1 MRPMQNAGG
10 EECIRARNYP
20 VAKDTAVRI
29 GQVVCLSAGK
39 VVPAVAAQTA
49 AILGIAAENHTGAAD
64 MLNPR
69 SNGEEIRVC
78 DNPGLIFEC
87 PVPTIKAASGSATTL
102 VPAEGGIAAAAAD
115 DAYNAAVLVLKSKSA
130 GSANTDAPGTHRAV
144 TDYTKSGTVL
154 TLETGGTPSAGD
166 EYEFYPA
173 LGSTVCALSA
183 DAAALVVSATGATA
197 VRVIGHDF
205 ERHTVRCIAA
215 AHTLAAH
222 S

>member
-1 MRPMQNAGG
+1 MQNAGG

-87 PVPTIKAASGSATTL
+87 PVPTIKAASGSATTI
-102 VPAEGGIAAAAAD
+102 VPAEGDVDAAAAD
-115 DAYNAAVLVLKSKSA
+115 DAFNSAVLVLREKAAS
-130 GSANTDAPGTHRAV
+130 SANTDAIGTQIVV
-144 TDYTKSGTVL
+144 TDYTKTGTVM
-154 TLETGGTPSAGD
+154 TKASGGTPSAGD
-166 EYEFYPA
+166 VYEVYPVIGA
-173 LGSTVCALSA
+173 AIGSIASLNDKRTGLTL
-183 DAAALVVSATGATA
+183 AAAGATKLRC
-197 VRVIGHDF
+197 VGHDYDRRTVKLMVIGHAL
-205 ERHTVRCIAA
+205 T
-215 AHTLAAH
+215 
-222 S
+222 